1 MSHTIRRR
9 RSHNRHQRGEL
20 RCQQM
25 GRERDAVRKPARPV
39 PTVDQVALMATDHA
53 VVRWMTRVVGVD
65 VRGAFIEQLLTP
77 DRAALVSSMQNGRV
91 RVNDTSIVLIVRG
104 GVVASVISEG
114 DEH

>member
-1 MSHTIRRR
+1 MSHTVRRR
-9 RSHNRHQRGEL
+9 HSHNRHQRGEL
-20 RCQQM
+20 RCQRE
-25 GRERDAVRKPARPV
+25 GRVRESIPRPERPA

-77 DRAALVSSMQNGRV
+77 DRAALVASMQNGRL
-91 RVNDTSIVLIVRG
+91 RVNGTKVVLIVRG
-104 GVVASVISEG
+104 GVVASVIHEG